1 MRNEISP
8 RQGPIRLREFTI
20 MEMEL
25 FFDPEEDKCKY
36 LSTVENATLPLLLAK
51 TRERHGSEVAMVPV
65 ANATKSGVI
74 ATEWSAYFMALS
86 MKFVNSLGIPID
98 KQRFEEKLPA
108 ERSHYSSQTFDHQIW
123 LDRWGWVEIAGHAYR
138 TDFDLAA
145 HIKYSG
151 VDLSVFKPYATPV
164 EKKTTAIVPI
174 ESTLG
179 PLLREK
185 AKTVLGRLVSS
196 DVGDVKR
203 AFERD
208 GYYEVEGFKI
218 QPSHVRFDERDVR
231 ETGRRFVPYVVEPSF
246 GVGED
251 SILDF
256 GVFVRACK
264 GPSGS
269 EAASGSRPHSNHG
282 VPTHGEGRAT
292 GDCSRDTEL
301 PRRRGFRGRL

>member
-1 MRNEISP
+1 
-8 RQGPIRLREFTI
+8 
-20 MEMEL
+20 
-25 FFDPEEDKCKY
+25 
-36 LSTVENATLPLLLAK
+36 
-51 TRERHGSEVAMVPV
+51 MVPV

-151 VDLSVFKPYATPV
+151 VDMSVFKPYATPV

-246 GVGED
+246 GAERIVYSTLEYSYERVKD
-251 SILDF
+251 RVVLKLPVDLAPTQIM
-256 GVFVRACK
+256 VFPLMAK
-264 GPSGS
+264 EGLP
-269 EAASGSRPHSNHG
+269 EIAAEIQSCLA
-282 VPTHGEGRAT
+282 GEGFEVDYDEAGTIGRRYRT
-292 GDCSRDTEL
+292 VGRDRCSSVDNGGL
-301 PRRRGFRGRL
+301 